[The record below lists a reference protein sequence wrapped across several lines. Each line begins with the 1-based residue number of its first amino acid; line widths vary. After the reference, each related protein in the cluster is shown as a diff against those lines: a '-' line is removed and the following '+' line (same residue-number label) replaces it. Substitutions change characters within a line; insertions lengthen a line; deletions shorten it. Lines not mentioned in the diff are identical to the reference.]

1 MTASSTSRT
10 CLDDVCFSFYS
21 QLRNPQRGAAGRAD
35 RRRRAGCTCPG
46 HRQRRLESTARRGHP
61 LRPERPPSSGP
72 TNQEVGAAFI
82 RADANKDGKLSRQEA
97 VRFPAVEQRFDQIDT
112 NKDQFVSR
120 EEFEIAL
127 KS

>member
-1 MTASSTSRT
+1 MTSAFHFIPNFEIRSVALLAALTVGAALGAHAQGADSGG
-10 CLDDVCFSFYS
+10 LKA
-21 QLRNPQRGAAGRAD
+21 PRGAGTPSAQSA
-35 RRRRAGCTCPG
+35 
-46 HRQRRLESTARRGHP
+46 
-61 LRPERPPSSGP
+61 PPSSGP

-112 NKDQFVSR
+112 NKDKLVSR

>member
-1 MTASSTSRT
+1 MTSR
-10 CLDDVCFSFYS
+10 FHFIPNFE
-21 QLRNPQRGAAGRAD
+21 LRSVALLA
-35 RRRRAGCTCPG
+35 T
-46 HRQRRLESTARRGHP
+46 LT
-61 LRPERPPSSGP
+61 
-72 TNQEVGAAFI
+72 VGAALTGVQAQTPGSGAVKPPAAKSAPATRDAAPQAAPAGQDTDAAFT

-120 EEFEIAL
+120 EEFEAAV